1 MDRILTREIWR
12 PDVLLRC
19 WISETTSGGT
29 LGHSA
34 ARRIIDR
41 ILTSW
46 IDTAVVS
53 IEVDEKKNTPK

>member
-1 MDRILTREIWR
+1 MDRMLTREIWR
-12 PDVLLRC
+12 PDMLLRC
-19 WISETTSGGT
+19 WTSEITSGGT

-46 IDTAVVS
+46 IDTAVLS
-53 IEVDEKKNTPK
+53 IEVGGKKHS